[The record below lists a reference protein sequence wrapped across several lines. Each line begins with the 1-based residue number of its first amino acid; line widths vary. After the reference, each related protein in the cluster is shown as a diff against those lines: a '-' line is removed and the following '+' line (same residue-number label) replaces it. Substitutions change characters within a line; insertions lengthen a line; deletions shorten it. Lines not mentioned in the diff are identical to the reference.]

1 MNGRRG
7 GASLQTEPGLQAGWY
22 FSLPS
27 FSVIR
32 RSSISSHQP
41 VINAA
46 CDLEPAAVRKVD
58 VRLTFIITVML
69 FLMPLPAMAWTEA
82 DITNGG
88 LHGTLILAGNDRPA
102 PVVLILAG
110 SGPVDRDG
118 NLPGRRNDSL
128 KLLAQGLA
136 DRGISSLR
144 IDKRGV
150 GDSREVGLREDD
162 LRFNTYVNDA
172 ISWLD
177 VVSAQHNVSGVF
189 VLGHSEG
196 ALVATL
202 VAEKKKNVAGLILL
216 AGPGAPATQII
227 ARQLSAAKVAPVLQA
242 ESKRISESLARGVAV
257 PDVPPQLSALYR
269 PSVQN
274 YLMSWLPLDPVAELT
289 HVTCPVLIVQGT
301 TDVQITIDDAHRLE
315 AAATY
320 AHLVVIDG
328 MNHVLKNA
336 PADRAGNLATY
347 SDPHLPL
354 NPELVPAIA
363 SFIRDNRQAVVTP

>member
-1 MNGRRG
+1 
-7 GASLQTEPGLQAGWY
+7 
-22 FSLPS
+22 
-27 FSVIR
+27 
-32 RSSISSHQP
+32 
-41 VINAA
+41 
-46 CDLEPAAVRKVD
+46 
-58 VRLTFIITVML
+58 
-69 FLMPLPAMAWTEA
+69 
-82 DITNGG
+82 
-88 LHGTLILAGNDRPA
+88 
-102 PVVLILAG
+102 
-110 SGPVDRDG
+110 
-118 NLPGRRNDSL
+118 
-128 KLLAQGLA
+128 
-136 DRGISSLR
+136 
-144 IDKRGV
+144 V

-216 AGPGAPATQII
+216 AGPGAPAAQII

-320 AHLVVIDG
+320 AHLVLIDG